1 MFANNSYAKVW
12 EKKENRIRISIS
24 RKKKDSED
32 FTETFSGWVACYSK
46 AAEKLAD
53 IEAGARVQLLNV
65 GVENSYN
72 KETKETRYYFKCFDL
87 ELAK

>member
-12 EKKENRIRISIS
+12 EKKDNRIRISIS
-24 RKKKDSED
+24 RKNDKDE
-32 FTETFSGWVACYSK
+32 FVEKFAGWVSCYSK

-72 KETKETRYYFKCFDL
+72 KETKETHYYFKCFDL